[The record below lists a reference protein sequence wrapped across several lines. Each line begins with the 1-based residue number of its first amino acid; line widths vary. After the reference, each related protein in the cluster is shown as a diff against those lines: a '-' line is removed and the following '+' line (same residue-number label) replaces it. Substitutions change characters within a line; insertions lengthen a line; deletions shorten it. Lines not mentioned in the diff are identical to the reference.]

1 MKHPAPRRRGPSHA
15 WPLCAHGPRILA
27 LLLAAVLFV
36 PAGAQQEPAG
46 PGVVT
51 CGNLIY
57 GGGKTSTCFADH
69 FLRQI
74 SADSEVATTGGFEAV
89 QAGSPDLFNHP
100 FSVMSGDGRFRLSD
114 DEVENLRLYLTSGG
128 FLVGSASCSSTAWN
142 ASFGEA
148 VRQIFPDAELEVL
161 EADHPAFHTVYD
173 VHLSKYKKGRDR
185 LPELRTISL
194 DGRVVLLWSPDG
206 LNDTE
211 FADDDCCCCGGN
223 EIKSARKLNVNILA
237 YALTH

>member
-1 MKHPAPRRRGPSHA
+1 M
-15 WPLCAHGPRILA
+15 
-27 LLLAAVLFV
+27 
-36 PAGAQQEPAG
+36 
-46 PGVVT
+46 
-51 CGNLIY
+51 
-57 GGGKTSTCFADH
+57 
-69 FLRQI
+69 
-74 SADSEVATTGGFEAV
+74 
-89 QAGSPDLFNHP
+89 QAGSPDLFDHP

-148 VRQIFPDAELEVL
+148 VQQVFPDAELKVL
-161 EADHPAFHTVYD
+161 ESDHPVFHTVYD
-173 VHLSKYKKGRDR
+173 VVSSKYKKGSDR

-211 FADDDCCCCGGN
+211 FAGDDCCCCGGN